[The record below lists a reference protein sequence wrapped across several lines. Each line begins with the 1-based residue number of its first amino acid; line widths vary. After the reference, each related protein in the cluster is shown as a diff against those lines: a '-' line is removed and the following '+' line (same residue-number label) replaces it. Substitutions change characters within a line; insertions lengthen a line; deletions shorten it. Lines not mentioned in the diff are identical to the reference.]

1 MPLRTKHGKNR
12 IDTANPGNT
21 FKRPWCSILQTAAR
35 DHPMA
40 IDVEAYYRKY
50 GPMVIRRCRF
60 LLRDDDRAMDATQEV
75 FVKLLESRERLRDS
89 FPSSLLY
96 RIATNVCLNMI
107 RSERRN
113 RTVDGKLELI
123 ASDDRFEEHTAAKDL
138 LDRIFRREQPSTR
151 EMAVLHYV
159 DGMTLEEV
167 AGEVGL
173 SVSGVRKRLRMLR
186 ARVEGMEVGDYG

>member
-1 MPLRTKHGKNR
+1 
-12 IDTANPGNT
+12 
-21 FKRPWCSILQTAAR
+21 
-35 DHPMA
+35 MA

-75 FVKLLESRERLRDS
+75 FIKLLESRERLKDS

-123 ASDDRFEEHTAAKDL
+123 ASDDRFEEHAAVKDL
-138 LDRIFRREQPSTR
+138 LDRIFRKEQPSTR
-151 EMAVLHYV
+151 EIAVMHYV

-173 SVSGVRKRLRMLR
+173 SVSGVRKRLRTLK
-186 ARVEGMEVGDYG
+186 ARVEGMEVSDYG